1 MSEREHAKSWNAGV
15 VAGNASEASVVP
27 PNVAS
32 PLAAPRSIDHPTSM
46 SVASSAQPPAA
57 ALAPPRQLST
67 GARLLRRL
75 RHERKALVGFV
86 IIALLALVALIGPA
100 IAPYDPDNDDFGTL
114 QPPSL
119 EHPMGTDSYGRDL
132 LSRVIVGTRISFSV
146 GFLAAAAALTVG
158 GALGLTAG
166 YYGRWI
172 DSIISRAIDL
182 LWAFPVII
190 LAVAM
195 VAVWGAG
202 FANVVLAIAVA
213 YFDDF
218 ARIVRGETLSLREE
232 DFTTA
237 ARALGARDREVMF
250 RHIVPNLVAPL
261 TVQLSFAVG
270 LGILTES
277 TLTFLGLGVNPST
290 PTWGLA
296 INEGRDFVRQA
307 WWISV
312 FPGLAIVATV
322 MALNLL
328 GDGLRDALDVRGVSD
343 S

>member
-1 MSEREHAKSWNAGV
+1 MSSLNTAVGAGD
-15 VAGNASEASVVP
+15 
-27 PNVAS
+27 
-32 PLAAPRSIDHPTSM
+32 L
-46 SVASSAQPPAA
+46 PAA
-57 ALAPPRQLST
+57 ASAPDARVVSS
-67 GARLLRRL
+67 GARLFQRLRREKKVMIGL
-75 RHERKALVGFV
+75 AILGVLAFV
-86 IIALLALVALIGPA
+86 AIFGPW
-100 IAPYDPDNDDFGTL
+100 IAPYHPDADDFGLL

-119 EHPMGTDSYGRDL
+119 LHPMGTDSFGRDL
-132 LSRVIVGTRISFSV
+132 FSRLIIGTRVSFSV
-146 GFLAAAAALTVG
+146 GFLAAAVALAVG
-158 GALGLTAG
+158 GTLGIVAG
-166 YYGRWI
+166 YYGRWV
-172 DSIISRAIDL
+172 DSVISRAVDL

-190 LAVAM
+190 LAVAL
-195 VAVWGAG
+195 VAIFGAG
-202 FANVVLAIAVA
+202 FRNVVIAIAVA

-232 DFTTA
+232 DFTVA
-237 ARALGARDREVMF
+237 ARAIGARDREVMS

-296 INEGRDFVRQA
+296 LNEGRDFIRQA

-312 FPGLAIVATV
+312 FPGLAIVTTV

-343 S
+343 AG

>member
-1 MSEREHAKSWNAGV
+1 MGSANTAFG
-15 VAGNASEASVVP
+15 AADMAAS
-27 PNVAS
+27 
-32 PLAAPRSIDHPTSM
+32 
-46 SVASSAQPPAA
+46 
-57 ALAPPRQLST
+57 ALAPDARPLSSS
-67 GARLLRRL
+67 ARLLQRL
-75 RHERKALVGFV
+75 RRERKVMAGLA
-86 IIALLALVALIGPA
+86 IIGVLAFIAIFGPWM
-100 IAPYDPDNDDFGTL
+100 APYHPDASTFGLL
-114 QPPSL
+114 QPPSR
-119 EHPMGTDSYGRDL
+119 EHPLGTDSFGRDL
-132 LSRVIVGTRISFSV
+132 LSRLLIGTRVSFTV
-146 GFLAAAAALTVG
+146 GFLAAAIALIVG
-158 GALGLTAG
+158 GTLGIVAG
-166 YYGRWI
+166 YYGRWV
-172 DSIISRAIDL
+172 DSVISRAVDL

-195 VAVWGAG
+195 VAIFGAG
-202 FANVVLAIAVA
+202 FRNVVIAIAVA

-232 DFTTA
+232 DFTLA
-237 ARALGARDREVMF
+237 ARAVGARDREVMA

-296 INEGRDFVRQA
+296 LNEGRDFIRQA

-312 FPGLAIVATV
+312 FPGLAIVITV

-343 S
+343 AG

>member
-1 MSEREHAKSWNAGV
+1 MR
-15 VAGNASEASVVP
+15 
-27 PNVAS
+27 NVAETFERADV
-32 PLAAPRSIDHPTSM
+32 AAHPAEAPVTT
-46 SVASSAQPPAA
+46 
-57 ALAPPRQLST
+57 LAPARQLTT

-75 RHERKALVGFV
+75 RAERKVLIGLV
-86 IIALLALVALIGPA
+86 IIGLLAVLAVIGPA
-100 IAPYDPDNDDFGTL
+100 IVPYHPDRDDFGTL

-119 EHPMGTDSYGRDL
+119 EHPMGTDSFGRDL
-132 LSRVIVGTRISFSV
+132 LSRIIVGTRVSFSV
-146 GFLAAAAALTVG
+146 GVLAAAIALSVG
-158 GALGLTAG
+158 GVLGLAAG

-172 DSIISRAIDL
+172 DSVISRAIDL

-195 VAVWGAG
+195 VAVRGTG

-213 YFDDF
+213 FFDDF

-237 ARALGARDREVMF
+237 ARSLGARDREVMY
-250 RHIVPNLVAPL
+250 RHLVPNLVAPL

-270 LGILTES
+270 IGILTES

-296 INEGRDFVRQA
+296 INEGRDFIRQA

-312 FPGLAIVATV
+312 FPGLAIVTTV